1 MAGEQSYT
9 VAIAP
14 SASYSAP
21 DQAVEPGP
29 SGGALTRQPQYRV
42 PSLIPFGS
50 EWAAMQQMA
59 EVLVASGF
67 LPPDLDTANKALA
80 VLLMGREL
88 GVPPMQA
95 IRGIHVVQGRPSLSA
110 ELMLALAYQN
120 IPGFT
125 IKVGGNEQICTVTA
139 QRPGGEPVTQSFS
152 ITDANRAGLTKG
164 SNWQKYPQAMLR
176 ARCISAVLR
185 VVAPDAIRGI
195 YTPEELGAA
204 ERDMEVDKLAA
215 ARGAKL
221 PSVAVDATAEGEERH
236 ADRPELA

>member
-1 MAGEQSYT
+1 MSDKITLIE
-9 VAIAP
+9 
-14 SASYSAP
+14 
-21 DQAVEPGP
+21 
-29 SGGALTRQPQYRV
+29 QPQYRS

-50 EWAAMQQMA
+50 EWTSMQQMA
-59 EVLVASGF
+59 EVLVSSGF

-120 IPGFT
+120 IAGFT
-125 IKVGGNEQICTVTA
+125 IEVKGNEQVCSVTA
-139 QRPGGEPVTQSFS
+139 TRPGKPPYTSTFS

-164 SNWQKYPQAMLR
+164 TNWQKYPAAMLR
-176 ARCISAVLR
+176 ARALSACLR

-195 YTPEELGAA
+195 YTPEEMGAA
-204 ERDMEVDKLAA
+204 ERDIEVNQLAE
-215 ARGAKL
+215 ARNV
-221 PSVAVDATAEGEERH
+221 PMPPTAVEEESDANRSEHTS
-236 ADRPELA
+236 